1 MTPSNANTS
10 GLEPCPFCGGE
21 AWLNDYEAKYSDLPP
36 KSRAP
41 QCRSCGASLGYL
53 TTPAKATEAW
63 NRRVTAASAQAR
75 IAELEAE
82 TDVLKVEVIGLRA
95 AIFGSHDYDPTLRHG
110 NFIEMARATEDGRQG
125 AVARAAAAE
134 ARADRLA
141 KDLTVIA
148 NASERSETMFGGK
161 MSDVTRVFQHIS
173 RVARAALQQEG

>member
-10 GLEPCPFCGGE
+10 GLVFVAWRRRPRLLEGRPWIFFDEASDVEFYTAVSRKTQYEVEP
-21 AWLNDYEAKYSDLPP
+21 L
-36 KSRAP
+36 
-41 QCRSCGASLGYL
+41 
-53 TTPAKATEAW
+53 
-63 NRRVTAASAQAR
+63 VTAPSAQAR

-141 KDLTVIA
+141 KALTEISENSAAAGWSRDLA
-148 NASERSETMFGGK
+148 L
-161 MSDVTRVFQHIS
+161 
-173 RVARAALQQEG
+173 AALQQEG

>member
-141 KDLTVIA
+141 KALTEISENSAAAGWSRDLA
-148 NASERSETMFGGK
+148 L
-161 MSDVTRVFQHIS
+161 
-173 RVARAALQQEG
+173 AALQQEG

>member
-10 GLEPCPFCGGE
+10 GLEVVAWVSAEQLEAHTDRPETPTGGR
-21 AWLNDYEAKYSDLPP
+21 YLPVR
-36 KSRAP
+36 KTAAGHFT
-41 QCRSCGASLGYL
+41 QGL
-53 TTPAKATEAW
+53 
-63 NRRVTAASAQAR
+63 VTAASAQAR